1 MNPANIIT
9 SMLSMTTTL
18 DPRMA
23 ALLFTICCIGEFGL
37 ITVPYVLESIWL
49 LIGYQLGA
57 GELSP
62 LHMIGLWLAA
72 QFGRQAGAAAL
83 YQMAKLGAAPI
94 VKLFQFLRLS
104 RLIPKKF
111 LNSRIVDKVDLLSPF
126 SVAYGRFIGLGIPL
140 TLTLAVKK
148 KRKVL
153 MLGILIS
160 SVIWDAIYLV
170 LGIAGGT
177 TTEIKPAYMF
187 LASIGLVTLIYFITF
202 LVRRIIKR
210 FRPPKLA
217 VEDKNV
223 GTERT

>member
-23 ALLFTICCIGEFGL
+23 ALLFTICCVGEFGL

-62 LHMIGLWLAA
+62 LQMIGLWLAA
-72 QFGRQAGAAAL
+72 QCGRQAGAAAL
-83 YQMAKLGAAPI
+83 YQMANLGAAPI

-104 RLIPKKF
+104 RFIPKKF
-111 LNSRIVDKVDLLSPF
+111 LNSRIGDKVNLFSPF

-153 MLGILIS
+153 MLGILLS
-160 SVIWDAIYLV
+160 SVIWDTIYLV

-177 TTEIKPAYMF
+177 TTEIKPAYMC
-187 LASIGLVTLIYFITF
+187 LASLGLVTLIYLITF
-202 LVRRIIKR
+202 LVRRLINR
-210 FRPPKLA
+210 FRPPKMA
-217 VEDKNV
+217 AEEKNV